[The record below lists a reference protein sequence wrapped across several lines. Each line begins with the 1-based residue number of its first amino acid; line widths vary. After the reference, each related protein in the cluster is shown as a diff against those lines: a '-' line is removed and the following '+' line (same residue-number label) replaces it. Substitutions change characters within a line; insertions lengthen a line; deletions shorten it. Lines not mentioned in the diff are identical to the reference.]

1 MYSISKWHSTLTSFQ
16 PRLRLRDVGVV
27 HEDEP
32 AVELPADLDVL
43 DDVLARE
50 LAAAATPLHP
60 PTDAAVVAAR
70 AEGEEG
76 DLRPRVQLGR
86 RQLHDEGREL
96 VLHLAEVAEG
106 VGAVEVDDDEPEAVG
121 RLGQLPPPVTCAEE
135 PLALSAILP
144 GNESCSIFNGS
155 RIGLL
160 RNSPP
165 LRHDEHRE
173 LERALLVLAVDE
185 EEGIL
190 GRVRV
195 GRLQV
200 EADVFASLVP
210 APKQLLA
217 FGRARPHRSELLD
230 SPH

>member
-1 MYSISKWHSTLTSFQ
+1 MPSIIHCDFYIRKGERYSISKWHKSSAILKSRFNSCACIRSTLTSFQ
-16 PRLRLRDVGVV
+16 PSFRLRDVGVV

-50 LAAAATPLHP
+50 LTAAATPLRP
-60 PTDAAVVAAR
+60 LADAAVAAAR

-121 RLGQLPPPVTCAEE
+121 RLGQLPPPVPRAEQ
-135 PLALSAILP
+135 PFALSAILP
-144 GNESCSIFNGS
+144 GNESCSILNGS
-155 RIGLL
+155 RI
-160 RNSPP
+160 
-165 LRHDEHRE
+165 
-173 LERALLVLAVDE
+173 LVY
-185 EEGIL
+185 
-190 GRVRV
+190 
-195 GRLQV
+195 
-200 EADVFASLVP
+200 
-210 APKQLLA
+210 
-217 FGRARPHRSELLD
+217 RARLKGGPRLPVQRL
-230 SPH
+230 